1 MKKYVCMTFFLF
13 VATAAMAIPAKRG
26 LWSTITLSDGTKVR
40 VELRGDEHMHYLQ
53 AEDGTC
59 YIRKN
64 GNYERVDATTLQ
76 ARRAQRQAKRR
87 AVIAS
92 TADGLGQYGQMSI
105 GAMPSIGEYTIP
117 VVMVQFS
124 DMAFQTTTTV
134 EKMERYYNEE
144 GYSDEEA
151 CAGSVRD
158 YFMAQSGGMFVPTFD
173 VVGIVTL
180 DKSYKYYGENDE
192 DNPNISDKHLE
203 DLPGDVINAAIV
215 QLGVDFSKYVVPSG
229 DENHAEGVPLL
240 AMFYAGPGEA
250 TESPETGT
258 DYLWPCEWEPI
269 EDSNS
274 IEDPAQGDYAGIH
287 FNSFFIGNELNTDK
301 TLMGLGVFCHDMSH
315 ALGLPD
321 FYVTDYS
328 YSGDD
333 AFGLWSI
340 MDCGAYINGGHA
352 PAGYIAYE
360 KSYMG
365 WLELKEIGDAEQ
377 VILQSPL
384 GSTENSAYIIRNSD
398 SETFI
403 FENHQPGTWYRPYS
417 GSGVMVSRF
426 AYDMDMW
433 ATNAVN
439 NIQDQKRAL
448 MLTADKAILNFDFS
462 TANLYGNGV
471 NSIPTLKTLTGDDQA
486 INISKIFKND
496 DGTITLSFDPNAT
509 AIHAAHHDAAQ
520 SHRIYTLQGTLA
532 GRDRQHLK
540 PGIYVDN
547 GKKIVVK

>member
-1 MKKYVCMTFFLF
+1 MKKLLIISLLVLST
-13 VATAAMAIPAKRG
+13 VSATAIPARRG
-26 LWSTITLSDGTKVR
+26 LWSAITLSNGTQVR
-40 VELRGDEHMHYLQ
+40 VELRGDEHQRYLQ

-59 YIRKN
+59 YIKKN
-64 GNYERVDATTLQ
+64 GTYERVNATVLQ
-76 ARRAQRQAKRR
+76 ARRAQRQARR
-87 AVIAS
+87 RVIYAS
-92 TADGLGQYGQMSI
+92 TADGLGQYRQMSR
-105 GAMPSIGEYTIP
+105 GAMPSIGEYIIP

-124 DMAFQTTTTV
+124 DMEFQTTTTV

-144 GYSDEEA
+144 GYADEEK
-151 CAGSVRD
+151 CQGSVRD

-180 DKSYKYYGENDE
+180 SKSYKYYGEHDE
-192 DNPNISDKHLE
+192 SDPDIIDKRIDE
-203 DLPGDVINAAIV
+203 LPGDVINAAIE
-215 QLGVDFSKYVVPSG
+215 QLGVDFSKYVVPAG
-229 DENHAEGVPLL
+229 DENHAEGVPLM

-250 TESPETGT
+250 TESPETGA
-258 DYLWPCEWEPI
+258 DYLWPCEWDGI
-269 EDSNS
+269 EDL
-274 IEDPAQGDYAGIH
+274 AQGDYAGIH
-287 FNSFFIGNELNTDK
+287 FNSFFIGNELYTDK
-301 TLMGLGVFCHDMSH
+301 TLMGLGVFCHEMGH

-340 MDCGAYINGGHA
+340 MDCGAYINAAHA
-352 PAGYIAYE
+352 PIGYIAYE

-384 GSTENSAYIIRNSD
+384 GSAKNSAYIIRNSD
-398 SETFI
+398 TETFI
-403 FENHQPGTWYRPYS
+403 FENHQPGTWYHPDM
-417 GSGVMVSRF
+417 GSGVLVSRF
-426 AYDMDMW
+426 AYDKDMW
-433 ATNAVN
+433 ATNVVN
-439 NIQDQKRAL
+439 NVQDQKRAK
-448 MLTADKAILNFDFS
+448 MLTADEVKLDFNSS
-462 TANLYGNGV
+462 TSNLYGNGV
-471 NSIPTLKTLTGDDQA
+471 DSILTLKTLTGDDQA
-486 INISKIFKND
+486 INISKITKND

-520 SHRIYTLQGTLA
+520 PHRIYTLQGTLA